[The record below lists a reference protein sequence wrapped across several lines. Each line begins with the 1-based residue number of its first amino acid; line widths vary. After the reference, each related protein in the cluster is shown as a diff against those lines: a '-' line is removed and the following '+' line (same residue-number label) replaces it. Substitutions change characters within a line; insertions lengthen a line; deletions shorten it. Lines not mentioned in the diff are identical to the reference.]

1 MLSRPSDILKLA
13 VSSLLLFSFVCVNS
27 AEESLAPEE
36 LAADIPLPGTGI
48 STSSLSSDNSVST
61 AHKYTNKL
69 RRSAYA
75 APSAEANVDRIKS
88 VEIEPTQIVIIT
100 TKQGPVDSLK
110 IHIELVDLKD
120 NRTLPP
126 VELFGLFLVVA
137 RGRYTI
143 PFLKPERW
151 YGLRFTSE
159 NELNGEANVHTETRL
174 LRTASRQQTGFTP
187 NQLYEVMMHRNLD
200 GEESAERL
208 YVTSKWTGQERV
220 PHGELQVF
228 VNVHCESSSTTEQ
241 MILHNHEDS
250 ITIEI
255 SMDLLYDIKNLND
268 TIHQVLAH
276 ITPLKCH
283 KVCWQS
289 FLLARLSSTDYR
301 GDASQECRD
310 IESTTS
316 VTYLRHM
323 KQYAIEKHA
332 SGFELV
338 VDTELNE
345 DTEEGFV
352 TLSALNLAKDDSK
365 PRMKT
370 FGTASTNGTFH
381 LPLSPDAVYAA
392 QYQYTKVKPIHFTTT
407 EHFLIETTFVNSS
420 KSSYPLVV
428 ADFHTENRTRNDSEP
443 LPVPFITFSRG
454 DAYTNREVK
463 LHLGPFCENKE
474 SSTEILSD
482 AQSSFTINLVQAICS
497 QSPNATFCEHGA
509 NYTKCGPILCY
520 SMSVAVHGDEYPSDV
535 RCHNVTQH
543 FSLESLSLPCSRNFI
558 SLLILILLVI

>member
-1 MLSRPSDILKLA
+1 
-13 VSSLLLFSFVCVNS
+13 
-27 AEESLAPEE
+27 
-36 LAADIPLPGTGI
+36 
-48 STSSLSSDNSVST
+48 
-61 AHKYTNKL
+61 
-69 RRSAYA
+69 
-75 APSAEANVDRIKS
+75 
-88 VEIEPTQIVIIT
+88 
-100 TKQGPVDSLK
+100 
-110 IHIELVDLKD
+110 
-120 NRTLPP
+120 
-126 VELFGLFLVVA
+126 
-137 RGRYTI
+137 
-143 PFLKPERW
+143 
-151 YGLRFTSE
+151 
-159 NELNGEANVHTETRL
+159 
-174 LRTASRQQTGFTP
+174 
-187 NQLYEVMMHRNLD
+187 MMHRNLD

-370 FGTASTNGTFH
+370 FG
-381 LPLSPDAVYAA
+381 LRMRD
-392 QYQYTKVKPIHFTTT
+392 
-407 EHFLIETTFVNSS
+407 VN
-420 KSSYPLVV
+420 V
-428 ADFHTENRTRNDSEP
+428 
-443 LPVPFITFSRG
+443 SR
-454 DAYTNREVK
+454 A
-463 LHLGPFCENKE
+463 
-474 SSTEILSD
+474 
-482 AQSSFTINLVQAICS
+482 
-497 QSPNATFCEHGA
+497 
-509 NYTKCGPILCY
+509 
-520 SMSVAVHGDEYPSDV
+520 
-535 RCHNVTQH
+535 
-543 FSLESLSLPCSRNFI
+543 
-558 SLLILILLVI
+558 LLMHA

>member
-1 MLSRPSDILKLA
+1 MENKRFGTVRSPTSWERP
-13 VSSLLLFSFVCVNS
+13 
-27 AEESLAPEE
+27 
-36 LAADIPLPGTGI
+36 T
-48 STSSLSSDNSVST
+48 
-61 AHKYTNKL
+61 
-69 RRSAYA
+69 
-75 APSAEANVDRIKS
+75 EANVDRIKS
-88 VEIEPTQIVIIT
+88 VEIEPTQIVITT

-159 NELNGEANVHTETRL
+159 NELNGEANVHRETRL

-187 NQLYEVMMHRNLD
+187 NQLNLWPAINFCKQCTFAEHQNESPEKQRPGVVMHRNLD

-208 YVTSKWTGQERV
+208 YVTSKWTGQERSGAV
-220 PHGELQVF
+220 CTLVY
-228 VNVHCESSSTTEQ
+228 VKVHCESSSTTEQ
-241 MILHNHEDS
+241 MILHNDEDS

-283 KVCWQS
+283 NNFS
-289 FLLARLSSTDYR
+289 
-301 GDASQECRD
+301 
-310 IESTTS
+310 
-316 VTYLRHM
+316 
-323 KQYAIEKHA
+323 
-332 SGFELV
+332 
-338 VDTELNE
+338 
-345 DTEEGFV
+345 
-352 TLSALNLAKDDSK
+352 
-365 PRMKT
+365 
-370 FGTASTNGTFH
+370 TASTNGTFH

-407 EHFLIETTFVNSS
+407 EHFLIETASMNSS
-420 KSSYPLVV
+420 KFSYPLVV
-428 ADFHTENRTRNDSEP
+428 AKFHTENRTRNDSEP
-443 LPVPFITFSRG
+443 LPVPLITFSRG

-474 SSTEILSD
+474 SSTEVLSD
-482 AQSSFTINLVQAICS
+482 AQSSFTMNLVQAICS
-497 QSPNATFCEHGA
+497 QSPNATFCEHGT

-543 FSLESLSLPCSRNFI
+543 FSLESLSPSCSRTFI